1 MPHYQ
6 VSLYKDLL
14 NSNGHPFH
22 CLQAVVEVDADAP
35 DRAVGLVL
43 KDMRGGP
50 RDWSVEVTEKP
61 QAPLQPAAAPA

>member
-14 NSNGHPFH
+14 SSNGHPFH

-35 DRAVGLVL
+35 ERAVGLVL
-43 KDMRGGP
+43 KDMRGGA
-50 RDWSVEVTEKP
+50 RDWSVGVAEKP
-61 QAPLQPAAAPA
+61 EVRPQPA